1 MDEAR
6 IQAYLEL
13 IQALLSCPQGQEPI
27 FLPESAGEII
37 DVSPKEI

>member
-13 IQALLSCPQGQEPI
+13 IQALLSPQGQEPI

>member
-13 IQALLSCPQGQEPI
+13 IQALLACPQGQEAT
-27 FLPESAGEII
+27 LLEQHQDLVDARG
-37 DVSPKEI
+37 